1 MTKLTW
7 VNGYGEEDGSKYSYR
22 FYLNGKEVDHDKVE
36 QFLKDNHL
44 TTNDFRGGNATENT
58 KRLCEYLDVEYI
70 GESVLK
76 ALRKSR
82 GLTQT
87 ELAIKS
93 EIPFRTIQDL
103 EADVVMHITTTR
115 ADNLYKIAK
124 ALDVPMEYFFKG

>member
-7 VNGYGEEDGSKYSYR
+7 INGYGDDGGAKYPYR

-44 TTNDFRGGNATENT
+44 TTNDFRGANATENT

-70 GESVLK
+70 GESKLK
-76 ALRKSR
+76 QLRRAKHM
-82 GLTQT
+82 TQQQ
-87 ELAIKS
+87 LS
-93 EIPFRTIQDL
+93 EIANIPFRTIQDL